1 MSIKKTKLT
10 KNYFLAQLTWQAQCP
25 QLTHV
30 EPAGSTAAW
39 GHRVEV
45 RKGGFPMTLT
55 LVQPGTSELMER
67 WIRGG
72 VHGLL
77 LLSVLC
83 QHSCSC
89 GLVLNQ
95 SLFLSPA
102 VLSFRLI
109 RAAQGLSSWLC
120 PGCGNICTNT
130 ALRRTS
136 GKEWRW
142 RDVRGESRDLLLGV
156 GMQPCT

>member
-1 MSIKKTKLT
+1 MASSVPS
-10 KNYFLAQLTWQAQCP
+10 A
-25 QLTHV
+25 H
-30 EPAGSTAAW
+30 S
-39 GHRVEV
+39 R
-45 RKGGFPMTLT
+45 
-55 LVQPGTSELMER
+55 GTSWEHSSVGAQGGGEEGWLSHDTDTCPAWNQRADGAMGAPL
-67 WIRGG
+67 RGG

-83 QHSCSC
+83 QHSCSR

-120 PGCGNICTNT
+120 PGCGNICTNM
-130 ALRRTS
+130 ALQRTS

-156 GMQPCT
+156 GIQPCT